1 MTVSAVPAVG
11 TVGTCGFDAGICV
24 ADPPVAVAADI
35 RSKAVG
41 TVLTVSAVPAVGTVG
56 TCGFDAGICV
66 ADPPVAVD
74 ADVRSKAVGAVPA
87 VSTVPALV
95 AGEIVKGSQ
104 IAPGLFA
111 LIGVLPLD
119 MGIGAAQLYLPAVLG
134 TGADGG
140 HIQPYQPAGIV
151 GPVVAVILLIEHIQL
166 CTA

>member
-1 MTVSAVPAVG
+1 MRSYTVFSVLAVFPVRTVSAVRSLKDGKGNEIGPGPTGVAPLDI
-11 TVGTCGFDAGICV
+11 TVGCLKLHLSA
-24 ADPPVAVAADI
+24 
-35 RSKAVG
+35 
-41 TVLTVSAVPAVGTVG
+41 VLTV
-56 TCGFDAGICV
+56 
-66 ADPPVAVD
+66 
-74 ADVRSKAVGAVPA
+74 GAVL
-87 VSTVPALV
+87 ALV

-140 HIQPYQPAGIV
+140 HLQPHQPAGIV

>member
-1 MTVSAVPAVG
+1 MTVGTVGTCGFDAGICIADPPVAVAADVRSKAVG
-11 TVGTCGFDAGICV
+11 TVLTVSTVGTCGFDAGICV
-24 ADPPVAVAADI
+24 ADPPVAVAAD
-35 RSKAVG
+35 
-41 TVLTVSAVPAVGTVG
+41 
-56 TCGFDAGICV
+56 
-66 ADPPVAVD
+66 
-74 ADVRSKAVGAVPA
+74 VRSKAVGAIPA
-87 VSTVPALV
+87 VLALV

-140 HIQPYQPAGIV
+140 HIQPHQPAGIV
-151 GPVVAVILLIEHIQL
+151 GPVVAVILLIEHIQP